1 MKKNITFNSKH
12 IQWFLFLCLS
22 FSITFCMF
30 LLSSCSDD
38 DHEEVNNQAHYQ
50 DVPASLLTDAKKL
63 EMVRSIQDLKD
74 GRFFYLDYTEDY
86 KLSTISGYNLTDNT
100 QLIGAV
106 LKTLCDKTPSW
117 LKARVKL
124 DAGCSAFAVTTP
136 DTGDYLMGRNF
147 DYSHDNEPIAA
158 ALVRTAPE
166 GGLKSISMVD
176 AYWIGYRQDLWHYI
190 LYNKEQFEKHKTQ
203 DLSYIMAFPYLLM
216 DGMNEAGFAVSVLHL
231 DGKPTQQASTGKKL
245 TTTLALR
252 MMLDHARTVDEAL
265 KILDI
270 DDHYFSELDLRG
282 NQSSENTDDLKR
294 SDVDNVANTGLNL
307 RGCRN
312 LKVIKLTN
320 GKNSL
325 TVKLDTCINLEEL
338 TCTTIPEVKGFDV
351 SFAPNLKII
360 NIDHSKWKNLDLTS
374 LKNLEEFSCKDNNL
388 TRLDLSNCKKLKKLN
403 CSGNPIPYLLGCSQL
418 DSLTSID
425 VSNCVKLEAFPSLP
439 IGIKTIACDN
449 VKSFAN
455 VDINMYPN
463 LTELSAAN
471 CDLTTFDATNLHD
484 LTALNLSDNHIAAI
498 NIAPTQA
505 VDQEKFKLDQRL
517 DITAIPE
524 QGAYWRVLLPPS
536 VDMGRFYSYDFVD
549 NAAKRSYTLYNEYY
563 NGDQGQQPSF
573 VTNYMPTGSAFKKNI
588 IYQYKTV
595 TSLTTAATKPATTR
609 VTLSMRL
616 HQPLAFWQYRWLLHN
631 SFR

>member
-1 MKKNITFNSKH
+1 MKKKLLLTFAILLGCVGFAKADVSINSRNFPDAGFRTWIQKHFNKPNGATLTNEELASVKRIATAADDDFNSVSSMKGVEFFSELEVLSIWNSKYYGDWDNYND
-12 IQWFLFLCLS
+12 IQSIDLS
-22 FSITFCMF
+22 K
-30 LLSSCSDD
+30 
-38 DHEEVNNQAHYQ
+38 N
-50 DVPASLLTDAKKL
+50 KKL
-63 EMVRSIQDLKD
+63 KE
-74 GRFFYLDYTEDY
+74 FYFSANTFQTE
-86 KLSTISGYNLTDNT
+86 
-100 QLIGAV
+100 
-106 LKTLCDKTPSW
+106 
-117 LKARVKL
+117 
-124 DAGCSAFAVTTP
+124 
-136 DTGDYLMGRNF
+136 
-147 DYSHDNEPIAA
+147 
-158 ALVRTAPE
+158 PE
-166 GGLKSISMVD
+166 DMYLKSV
-176 AYWIGYRQDLWHYI
+176 
-190 LYNKEQFEKHKTQ
+190 N
-203 DLSYIMAFPYLLM
+203 LSNLPEL
-216 DGMNEAGFAVSVLHL
+216 EVV
-231 DGKPTQQASTGKKL
+231 
-245 TTTLALR
+245 
-252 MMLDHARTVDEAL
+252 
-265 KILDI
+265 DI

-325 TVKLDTCINLEEL
+325 TVKLDKCINLEEL

-588 IYQYKTV
+588 IYQYKTGAYYVKFRKNEELVSNV
-595 TSLTTAATKPATTR
+595 TIYTQPGASGIDDVAADKVVKGVKYFDLQGHESAEPFSGFNIE
-609 VTLSMRL
+609 VT
-616 HQPLAFWQYRWLLHN
+616 QYTDGTSQSRKLVH
-631 SFR
+631 